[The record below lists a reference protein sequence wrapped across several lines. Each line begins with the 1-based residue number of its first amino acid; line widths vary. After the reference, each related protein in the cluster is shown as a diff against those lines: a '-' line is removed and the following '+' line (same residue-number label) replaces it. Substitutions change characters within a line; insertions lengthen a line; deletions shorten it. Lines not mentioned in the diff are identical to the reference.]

1 MLETP
6 ETFNYTK
13 VLLSILI
20 NPFLGQI
27 LKGKNYHD
35 HSIQD
40 QDIFF
45 FYWPLGGGAPR
56 AATHYLYTIG
66 LDNYTRS
73 YYGRTSLKISIK
85 EHKSSVVEGRD

>member
-1 MLETP
+1 MMLSCLKTVYSYIPKTEMSADFARQP
-6 ETFNYTK
+6 KKSAEK
-13 VLLSILI
+13 ACKS
-20 NPFLGQI
+20 FL
-27 LKGKNYHD
+27 
-35 HSIQD
+35 
-40 QDIFF
+40 F

-85 EHKSSVVEGRD
+85 EHNSSMVEGRD

>member
-1 MLETP
+1 MSR
-6 ETFNYTK
+6 N
-13 VLLSILI
+13 
-20 NPFLGQI
+20 
-27 LKGKNYHD
+27 LKCHEMSNV
-35 HSIQD
+35 
-40 QDIFF
+40 F

-85 EHKSSVVEGRD
+85 EHNSSMVEGRD